1 MAGRNCEC
9 YLRCMHALNEQIVS
23 TVKRWLETVILG
35 YTLCPFARKVYEE
48 KTIRYATSTAT
59 TEEELLKHL
68 HDELELLV
76 RHPEIE
82 TTLLIHPEVLQDF
95 LDYNDFLS
103 LADDLV
109 DDLRYEGVF
118 QVASFHPQY
127 QFADTEPDDAENYTN
142 RSPYPI
148 LHLLREESVTKAI
161 ESHPDIDSV
170 PVRNQTLMRDLG
182 AEQMKAILVS
192 CLAGPQ
198 N

>member
-76 RHPEIE
+76 QHPEIE

-148 LHLLREESVTKAI
+148 LHLLRESSLEQAI
-161 ESHPDIDSV
+161 ERHPDTDKIPEDNIV
-170 PVRNQTLMRDLG
+170 LMNQLG
-182 AEQMKAILVS
+182 GAHMKVLLQA
-192 CLAGPQ
+192 CLELS
-198 N
+198 